1 MTERYPEHYAAQ
13 PASYSQQPQ
22 PAPYPQ
28 PHAQP
33 NSLQPVDS
41 AQPQR
46 VMPDPGVTYPVQQA
60 TPPQQVRGTN
70 VMSILSLVFAFV
82 FAPLGI
88 VFGISPRSRSAG
100 PARAAAEIGRASC
113 RESVDLGGRR
123 IIKKKKKKKK
133 KKSKNTKKKKRIRKH
148 RERKHRQNT

>member
-13 PASYSQQPQ
+13 AASYSQQPQ

-46 VMPDPGVTYPVQQA
+46 VMPDPGVTYPVR
-60 TPPQQVRGTN
+60 P
-70 VMSILSLVFAFV
+70 
-82 FAPLGI
+82 
-88 VFGISPRSRSAG
+88 
-100 PARAAAEIGRASC
+100 
-113 RESVDLGGRR
+113 
-123 IIKKKKKKKK
+123 
-133 KKSKNTKKKKRIRKH
+133 
-148 RERKHRQNT
+148 